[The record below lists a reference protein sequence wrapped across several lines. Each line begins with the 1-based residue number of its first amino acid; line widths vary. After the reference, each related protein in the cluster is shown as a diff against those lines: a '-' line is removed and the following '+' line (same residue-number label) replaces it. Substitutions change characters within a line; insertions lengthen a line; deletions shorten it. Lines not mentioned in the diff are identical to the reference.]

1 MSAPPEAVES
11 IAGDALML
19 ETRARDTAGRV
30 VAEHMTEVRNE
41 VTQLKNDLLIDLEKQ
56 KGYVKEDLGSNR
68 EF

>member
-1 MSAPPEAVES
+1 
-11 IAGDALML
+11 ML